1 MRENE
6 IYKLIPYLLYDI
18 PYSLPSNASPSLKR
32 QVYLA
37 LMAYKN
43 HDYNFENIDRYL
55 EDIDQIDFSLDE
67 ATLRDYCVD
76 SVVGI
81 IIQLIDVLKEV
92 IQSSNEV
99 YSLVYFNAMGRLRA
113 SFECSIILLRNGY
126 YIESSPVFRL
136 IFEQIAWAYSIIGK
150 DRSEIENSKVTKQ
163 INILNEL
170 IPNSS
175 AMYGP
180 YSQEAHL
187 EPRKIGTYISIDE
200 ELSMV
205 GHRYRSGEKSK
216 EKYHDLFFLARLY
229 CKSIYNFS
237 ERLNALDL
245 DSIIQLPDKQINC
258 SIKERLD
265 NAQNSLT
272 IIVNQVRK
280 IDGLEYNENIPGL
293 KIMDDLMV

>member
-18 PYSLPSNASPSLKR
+18 PYSLPSNASPALRR
-32 QVYLA
+32 QVHLA

-43 HDYNFENIDRYL
+43 DDYNFDNVSSYL
-55 EDIDQIDFSLDE
+55 EDIDNIDFSFDE
-67 ATLRDYCVD
+67 ATIRDYCVD
-76 SVVGI
+76 SVVGV
-81 IIQLIDVLKEV
+81 IIQLVDVLKDV
-92 IQSSNEV
+92 MQSSKEI

-113 SFECSIILLRNGY
+113 SFESSIILLRNGY
-126 YIESSPVFRL
+126 YIESSPIFRL

-150 DRSEIENSKVTKQ
+150 DQSEIENSKVTQQ

-187 EPRKIGTYISIDE
+187 DPRKIGTYISVDE
-200 ELSMV
+200 ELNMV

-216 EKYHDLFFLARLY
+216 EKYYDLFFLARLY

-245 DSIIQLPDKQINC
+245 DSVIQLADKQISC
-258 SIKERLD
+258 SIKERLGY
-265 NAQNSLT
+265 AHNSLT
-272 IIVNQVRK
+272 IILNQMRK
-280 IDGLEYNENIPGL
+280 IDGLEYNENIPGI